1 MEAPSPPDSFQQSM
15 NVPAEGYRTS
25 IVIKHEGRMTE
36 VLVTFSLRQ
45 REDGVATYAAPCP
58 RCAAGEIV
66 VPVRLTAD
74 GGFAEAPACPA
85 LCLDCEDA
93 LDAILE
99 PETGPAIGDE
109 PGERATLGKYLK
121 AMSTRSWD

>member
-45 REDGVATYAAPCP
+45 REDGVATSAAPCP

-85 LCLDCEDA
+85 L
-93 LDAILE
+93 
-99 PETGPAIGDE
+99 
-109 PGERATLGKYLK
+109 
-121 AMSTRSWD
+121 

>member
-66 VPVRLTAD
+66 VPVRLTA
-74 GGFAEAPACPA
+74 GAGR
-85 LCLDCEDA
+85 L
-93 LDAILE
+93 
-99 PETGPAIGDE
+99 
-109 PGERATLGKYLK
+109 RAVSPPSGLGWRARVR
-121 AMSTRSWD
+121 AMAGSGTVTESEG

>member
-1 MEAPSPPDSFQQSM
+1 MPRPRCDGLS
-15 NVPAEGYRTS
+15 
-25 IVIKHEGRMTE
+25 
-36 VLVTFSLRQ
+36 
-45 REDGVATYAAPCP
+45 GVASTAVAV
-58 RCAAGEIV
+58 CAAGEIV